1 MDLPYGDPK
10 LMWSF
15 NRDRECDE
23 GLRRARDEG
32 MDLDTDAKRA
42 DRQSFLPLARPQLG
56 VDDMKNDFP
65 DSTPIPGVVDVHTDQ
80 ADPPASS

>member
-15 NRDRECDE
+15 NRDGECDE
-23 GLRRARDEG
+23 DLRRARDEA
-32 MDLDTDAKRA
+32 MELDTDAKRG
-42 DRQSFLPLARPQLG
+42 DRQSFLSLAHPQHG

-65 DSTPIPGVVDVHTDQ
+65 DSIPIPGVVDAHTDQ
-80 ADPPASS
+80 ADRPASS